1 MEHQKASA
9 VVQLDSV
16 RKRYGS
22 ERAGVVAL
30 DGVTLDF
37 ERTSF
42 TPIMGPSGSGKS
54 TLLQIAAG
62 LDRPNSGSV
71 LLDGRRGQ
79 AAAGRR
85 RPRFTGHAG

>member
-1 MEHQKASA
+1 MERERASA

-42 TPIMGPSGSGKS
+42 PAIMGPSGSGKS
-54 TLLQIAAG
+54 TRAQ
-62 LDRPNSGSV
+62 
-71 LLDGRRGQ
+71 
-79 AAAGRR
+79 
-85 RPRFTGHAG
+85 H